1 MRRSAVGALAIL
13 ALVGATAAGVL
24 LTQAPAPGRADS
36 SPLAVAGQASPSAPT
51 AAPSLAPTVTSG
63 PTPPPTPTPV
73 PTPTLVASALDGLPT
88 TPALAA
94 RHPIFVMVDDNWAAR
109 PQSGFTSASVVW
121 QAPAEGG
128 IPRYML
134 AFQEGDPTSV
144 GPVRSARY
152 YFVAWAA
159 EWAGLYV
166 HVGGSPQALQALA
179 AQGNGRLVYNAD
191 EFNWGGARGYLW
203 RVTTRF
209 APHNVYTDGAHLEAL
224 AARVGATSPAP
235 TPAWQFGQ
243 VAPLNERPVG
253 GTLSLSYP
261 ANAISYAYDRT
272 TNTYLRSTD
281 GQPQI
286 DAANNRR
293 VAPTN
298 VVVMSMAFGPLNDG
312 NPKKGRLEADFIGS
326 GQAIVATNGRTVTGT
341 WRKASLTGPTQFFA
355 ADGSPIVLTPGQTFV
370 QVVPVGTAITWHDGP
385 LPLPTTPSRSGGLLG
400 G

>member
-1 MRRSAVGALAIL
+1 MGTLAIL
-13 ALVGATAAGVL
+13 GVVGGIAAGL
-24 LTQAPAPGRADS
+24 LLAQAPQPGSADS
-36 SPLAVAGQASPSAPT
+36 SPIAVAGRPTSSTPIASPSP
-51 AAPSLAPTVTSG
+51 AAS
-63 PTPPPTPTPV
+63 PTPTPSPTPV
-73 PTPTLVASALDGLPT
+73 PTPTLVAGALDGLPT
-88 TPALAA
+88 TAALAA
-94 RHPIFVMVDDNWAAR
+94 RHPVFVMVDDNWAAR

-159 EWAGLYV
+159 EWDALYV

-179 AQGNGRLVYNAD
+179 AQGNGQLVYNAD

-224 AARVGATSPAP
+224 AARVGATAPAP
-235 TPAWQFGQ
+235 TSVWQFGEA
-243 VAPLNERPVG
+243 APLKQRPVG

-281 GQPQI
+281 GQPQV

-298 VVVMSMAFGPLNDG
+298 VVVMSMTFGPLNDG
-312 NPKKGRLEADFIGS
+312 HPKKGRLEADFVGS
-326 GQAIVATNGRTVTGT
+326 GQAVVATNGHTVTGT

-355 ADGSPIVLTPGQTFV
+355 ADGSPIALTPGQTFV
-370 QVVPVGTAITWHDGP
+370 QVVPIGTVITWQDGS
-385 LPLPTTPSRSGGLLG
+385 LPIPTVPSRSDGLLG